1 MKATL
6 KILKDFYNPLTK
18 KMLVATDSK
27 KNSVEIDVDAD
38 GQPLH
43 SFWFGQ
49 LKDSPEYFEL
59 VLPAH
64 SKEKS
69 SKEVK

>member
-18 KMLVATDSK
+18 KLLVATDSK
-27 KNSVEIDVDAD
+27 KNSVEIDVDDD
-38 GQPLH
+38 GYPLH

-59 VLPAH
+59 VLPTR
-64 SKEKS
+64 SK

>member
-1 MKATL
+1 MKTTL
-6 KILKDFYNPLTK
+6 KVLKDFYNPLTK
-18 KMLVATDSK
+18 KLLVAADPK

-59 VLPAH
+59 VLPARPK
-64 SKEKS
+64 KE
-69 SKEVK
+69 KEVK